1 VELFERAFGFI
12 AEPDGKPI
20 EEFRVGRLVAH
31 FAEVAGGIYEAGTEV
46 ILPDAVGDGAPS
58 EDVVRVGEP
67 VGEGG
72 TTVAFFFGGGE
83 SGGEGGETVEGSG
96 AGEGAGGGEAAA
108 IENVDGAGGEGGA
121 EGTDAGEV
129 SGTGVDEFGGGQGG
143 ELGVDG
149 GEFLLAFFDG
159 GVGFWADDGID
170 EGLALGAVGRAAGFE
185 ALLFFNVGGSF
196 RGTEMGEEGAGI
208 LDAVVEGDEGGVA
221 GEFDAIEEGLE
232 AALDSE
238 FFGEELAALAA
249 DGGVF
254 IVGAVGAVAINPRR
268 AIL

>member
-1 VELFERAFGFI
+1 MVRRDAGFEARQLV
-12 AEPDGKPI
+12 
-20 EEFRVGRLVAH
+20 RRL
-31 FAEVAGGIYEAGTEV
+31 
-46 ILPDAVGDGAPS
+46 PP
-58 EDVVRVGEP
+58 RRP
-67 VGEGG
+67 PGEG
-72 TTVAFFFGGGE
+72 
-83 SGGEGGETVEGSG
+83 
-96 AGEGAGGGEAAA
+96 AA
-108 IENVDGAGGEGGA
+108 IENVDRTGGEGGA

-143 ELGVDG
+143 ELGVNG
-149 GEFLLAFFDG
+149 GEFLLTFFDG

-170 EGLALGAVGRAAGFE
+170 DGLALGAVGRATGFE
-185 ALLFFNVGGSF
+185 ALLFLDVGGSF
-196 RGTEMGEEGAGI
+196 RSAEMGEEGAGI

-232 AALDSE
+232 AALDGD

-268 AIL
+268 AMLLITVIGPCRAVGPYSSGGD